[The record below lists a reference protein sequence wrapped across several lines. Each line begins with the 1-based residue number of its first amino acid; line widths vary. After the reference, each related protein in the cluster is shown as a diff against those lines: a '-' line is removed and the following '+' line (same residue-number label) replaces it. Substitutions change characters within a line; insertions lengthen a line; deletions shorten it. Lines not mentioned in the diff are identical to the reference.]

1 MVSRLVSP
9 IYTERECQQLW
20 PDFFKS
26 PPVPNTAATNR
37 ETTGWDVN
45 IDRLF
50 FANGN
55 RDPWREATVASD
67 YHFRQSTE
75 TQPIFVS
82 DGFHCSDLLT
92 EWTVDQ
98 TVADVAALGVAYLG
112 RWQEEWRQAN
122 PHVSSA
128 SAFSTPNP
136 DTLPKPPPFT
146 PFPIP
151 PSVVNAQ
158 PAPLPKS
165 VTQNSTAKPAS
176 SQRPSKQHSFANAWD
191 RKFE

>member
-1 MVSRLVSP
+1 MERKYWSSVLCEWKSWASFFNIVQLTLNGP
-9 IYTERECQQLW
+9 NHYT
-20 PDFFKS
+20 
-26 PPVPNTAATNR
+26 
-37 ETTGWDVN
+37 G
-45 IDRLF
+45 
-50 FANGN
+50 
-55 RDPWREATVASD
+55 DPWREATVASD

-75 TQPIFVS
+75 NQPIFVS

-92 EWTVDQ
+92 EWTVDP

-112 RWQEEWRQAN
+112 RWQDEWRQAH

-136 DTLPKPPPFT
+136 DTLTKPPPFI

-165 VTQNSTAKPAS
+165 VTQNSTAKPATS
-176 SQRPSKQHSFANAWD
+176 HRPSKHHAFANAWD